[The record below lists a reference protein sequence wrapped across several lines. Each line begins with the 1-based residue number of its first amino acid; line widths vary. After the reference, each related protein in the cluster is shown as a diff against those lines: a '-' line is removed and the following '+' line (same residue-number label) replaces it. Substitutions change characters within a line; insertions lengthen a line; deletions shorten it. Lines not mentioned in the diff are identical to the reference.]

1 MLEGRD
7 WHTKSGASPEELA
20 QLRESAPEN
29 LPSRYLDLLTFSKG
43 GEGPLAVNPFHFQL
57 DPATVVADTI
67 RCENHGQADLKGFLI
82 IGSNG
87 GGEYVAF
94 DTRGRTLWPI
104 VAIDMVAGG
113 DSAEV
118 IAPDF
123 DAFYD
128 RIGLEAEAA

>member
-7 WHTKSGASPEELA
+7 WHTKCGAPPEELA
-20 QLRESAPEN
+20 QLRESAPES
-29 LPSRYLDLLTFSKG
+29 LPSQYLDLLAFSNG
-43 GEGPLAVNPFHFQL
+43 GEGPLAVNPFYLQL

-67 RCENHGQADLKGFLI
+67 RSENHGQDDLEGFLI

-94 DTRGRTLWPI
+94 DTRGGTPWPI

-113 DSAEV
+113 DSAMV

>member
-7 WHTKSGASPEELA
+7 WHTKKGASPEELA
-20 QLRESAPEN
+20 QLRVSAPAS
-29 LPSRYLDLLTFSKG
+29 LPSRYLDLLTFSNG

-57 DPATVVADTI
+57 DPASMVADTI
-67 RCENHGQADLKGFLI
+67 LCGNHGQADLAGFLI

-94 DTRGRTLWPI
+94 DTRGTTPWPI
-104 VAIDMVAGG
+104 VTIDMVAGG

-118 IAPDF
+118 IALDF

-128 RIGLEAEAA
+128 RIGLEADPA